1 MTSLAPR
8 CLEHIETLMATTK
21 KRSLPLPQTEQAAV
35 QAIIKLLDESRA
47 PTYMHTFEHFS
58 RALRVWESALRLDP
72 MAQWLE
78 ATQGLEFGLEPLA
91 QALAILMDQAQ
102 RNYYDIIGNVY
113 MELGQGDKRF
123 GQYFTPWGVAKMMAR
138 MTLSDFKLPEPGEPP
153 LTFYEPCVGSG
164 IMILAAAETIEER
177 FPGAIARGEV
187 AFYGQD
193 KDPCCVAMCRLNMF
207 LHRIGRLVQRIEDL
221 SPQQRRLLERLLG
234 RQLPRTGAIV
244 DDPVLSVGDAL
255 LRPYGPSP
263 AEGVADHRQAEREP
277 ERQDTE
283 VVAAAVVE
291 SGVVEAPGPDTE
303 MVAVPAL
310 VAQDLWAA
318 LDAETTS
325 QVAQNPPAAPRRK
338 GGRGA
343 NHRPAEYTPGL
354 LFSPQDE

>member
-1 MTSLAPR
+1 
-8 CLEHIETLMATTK
+8 MATK
-21 KRSLPLPQTEQAAV
+21 KKSLPLPQTEQVAV

-47 PTYMHTFEHFS
+47 PTYMHTFEHFN
-58 RALRVWESALRLDP
+58 RALGIWESALRLDP

-78 ATQGLEFGLEPLA
+78 ATRGLEFGLEPLA

-123 GQYFTPWGVAKMMAR
+123 GQYFTPWSVAKMMAR
-138 MTLSDFKLPEPGEPP
+138 MTLSDFKPPEPGEPP

-177 FPGAIARGEV
+177 CPGAIARGEV

-207 LHRIGRLVQRIEDL
+207 LHKIGRLVQRIEDL
-221 SPQQRRLLERLLG
+221 TVEQRRLLERLLG
-234 RQLPRTGAIV
+234 RRLPRTGALV

-255 LRPYGPSP
+255 LRPYAPSP
-263 AEGVADHRQAEREP
+263 AEGAVEGQQTEREP
-277 ERQDTE
+277 ERQDAV
-283 VVAAAVVE
+283 VVAAEVE
-291 SGVVEAPGPDTE
+291 GEEEAPGPDTE
-303 MVAVPAL
+303 MVVVPAL

-325 QVAQNPPAAPRRK
+325 QVTQNPPLAPRRK
-338 GGRGA
+338 GSRGA
-343 NHRPAEYTPGL
+343 NRRPAEYTPGL